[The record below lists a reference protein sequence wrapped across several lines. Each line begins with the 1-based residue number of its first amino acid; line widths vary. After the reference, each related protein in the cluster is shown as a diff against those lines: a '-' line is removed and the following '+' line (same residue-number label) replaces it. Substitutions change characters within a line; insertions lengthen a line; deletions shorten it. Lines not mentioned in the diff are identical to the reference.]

1 MRCMLLPC
9 LLALAACST
18 GHRERTDAMTTSG
31 TTSDRPL
38 DTRSLTIELLA
49 LDLDTCGRCTGTS
62 ANLDLAIATVAD
74 VLREADVEVDVRRTV
89 VTSAAQAEQLRFES
103 SPTIRINGRDI
114 ALELRE
120 SSCGDCGDLCGCEGQ
135 VDCRVWVW
143 RGREHVEAPKAM
155 IIDAI
160 LRAYGRAWETGPAGS
175 RAAFRLPEN
184 LRAFFDARS
193 RRSARADEADA
204 PENAECCDRTAC
216 CEADDKAACCGAAA
230 AGGGE
235 TCGCRN

>member
-1 MRCMLLPC
+1 MITPR
-9 LLALAACST
+9 S
-18 GHRERTDAMTTSG
+18 
-31 TTSDRPL
+31 TSDRPL

-62 ANLDLAIATVAD
+62 ANLDLAIAAVTD

-89 VTSAAQAEQLRFES
+89 VTSAAQAEQLQFES

-160 LRAYGRAWETGPAGS
+160 LRAYGRAWEPGPAGS

-193 RRSARADEADA
+193 RSSARAGRAD
-204 PENAECCDRTAC
+204 CCDRATC
-216 CEADDKAACCGAAA
+216 CEADDKAACCGTDAA
-230 AGGGE
+230 AGGAA
-235 TCGCRN
+235 CGCTG